1 MSFMFKGP
9 ASLTTGSV
17 IDAVNV
23 TSDNMTVDV
32 DLTVGGDLTVTDD
45 LTVSDVITTT
55 LKFSSVGTATS
66 LNQGNAGDTGDGCV
80 LASKSYV
87 DDRILAS
94 NSYVD
99 DKHKVVNH
107 SIAAGT
113 TVIVP
118 LDISNV
124 HVLFLNTTSYT
135 GSNNLITFVPHW
147 ISTVSDGH
155 RIFISWV
162 ALSGTQTSPHLKI
175 DFTSNRIQ
183 GGSTTLGRYLNLM
196 GLHSNALIYYSATSG
211 KWYSVESS
219 TATITTI

>member
-1 MSFMFKGP
+1 MFKGP

-32 DLTVGGDLTVTDD
+32 DLTVGDDLTVTND
-45 LTVSDVITTT
+45 LTVGDVITST
-55 LKFSSVGTATS
+55 LKFSSAGIATS
-66 LNQGNAGDTGDGCV
+66 LNQGSAGDTGDGRV

-113 TVIVP
+113 TAFAP
-118 LDISNV
+118 LNIGNI
-124 HVLFLNTTSYT
+124 HVLFLNTTLYT
-135 GSNNLITFVPHW
+135 GNATVTFAPTW
-147 ISTVSDGH
+147 YGVSDGH
-155 RIFISWV
+155 RIFIAWV
-162 ALSGTQTSPHLKI
+162 A
-175 DFTSNRIQ
+175 
-183 GGSTTLGRYLNLM
+183 
-196 GLHSNALIYYSATSG
+196 
-211 KWYSVESS
+211 
-219 TATITTI
+219 

>member
-113 TVIVP
+113 TVFEP
-118 LDISNV
+118 LNIGNI

-135 GSNNLITFVPHW
+135 GNNLITFAPTW
-147 ISTVSDGH
+147 NGVSDGH
-155 RIFISWV
+155 RIFIAWV
-162 ALSGTQTSPHLKI
+162 ARSGMPPSTNLKI
-175 DFTSNRIQ
+175 DFLSTGIQ
-183 GGSTTLGRYLNLM
+183 GVATSLFQFLNLM

-219 TATITTI
+219 TATISN